1 MEIKGGAFARFLEG
15 LDGIDAVLV
24 YGPDRGLVE
33 ERRRQLTAAV
43 VEDAD
48 DPFRVAALEGAALRA
63 DPARIRDEAA
73 ALAFGGGRR
82 LVLVSG
88 AGNDLSDIFED
99 FFKQTASA
107 GLVVATA
114 GELTKSSRLRKLF
127 EKAKRAAAVPCY
139 HDDDAALE
147 GLIRSVLGQYEQRAE
162 AAAMAYL
169 LANLGGDRGLSR
181 GELEKLALYVGQP
194 GAVSLAQAEACV
206 GDGAAHVIDDVVM
219 AAGAGDFAALDL
231 SLERSFGSGQSP
243 VSILRA
249 AARHFQRLALAA
261 DQLKNG
267 SDVNQ
272 ALQSLKPAVFWKLR
286 DAFVWQLRNWPTPR
300 LAQALEIITEAEL
313 HCKSTA
319 SPDRAVCSRALMRI
333 AQGAREKKR
342 SVGKSR

>member
-1 MEIKGGAFARFLEG
+1 MEIKAGAFSRFLG
-15 LDGIDAVLV
+15 SLDEIDAVLV
-24 YGPDRGLVE
+24 FGPDRGLVE
-33 ERRRQLTAAV
+33 ERRRQLTAAL

-48 DPFRVAALEGAALRA
+48 DPFRVASLEGAALRG
-63 DPARIRDEAA
+63 DPSRVRDEAA
-73 ALAFGGGRR
+73 AVAFGGGRR

-88 AGNDLSDIFED
+88 AGNDLADIFEA
-99 FFKQTASA
+99 FFAPPA
-107 GLVVATA
+107 GGGLVVVTA
-114 GELTKSSRLRKLF
+114 GELAKSSRLRKAF
-127 EKAKRAAAVPCY
+127 EKAKRGATVPCY
-139 HDDDAALE
+139 HDDEAALE
-147 GLIRSVLGQYEQRAE
+147 ALIRGVLGQHEQRAE

-206 GDGAAHVIDDVVM
+206 GDGAAHFIDDVVM

-261 DQLKNG
+261 DRLKNG

-286 DAFVWQLRNWPTPR
+286 EAFIWQLRNWSTPR

-319 SPDRAVCSRALMRI
+319 LPDRAVCSRALMRI
-333 AQGAREKKR
+333 AQGARGKRR
-342 SVGKSR
+342 SVGRSG